1 MRQFSNSASNVDNYS
16 GGTSEERHSV
26 SLKQNSVIEP
36 FYFFLLLAKCVYT
49 QFCCSSSTGYG
60 IMRVDGFIF
69 LAYDCHIQVHYSDLN
84 SSTYAKAIFIVG
96 LCSYRLLYIKNVFM

>member
-1 MRQFSNSASNVDNYS
+1 
-16 GGTSEERHSV
+16 
-26 SLKQNSVIEP
+26 
-36 FYFFLLLAKCVYT
+36 
-49 QFCCSSSTGYG
+49 
-60 IMRVDGFIF
+60 MRVDGFIF